1 MRDFAEKSVDQA
13 RKAFDG
19 FLGASVD
26 QARKAFDG
34 FLGAA
39 HKAVSAA
46 DSQTVNAQANSRDL
60 AEKAIGYAE
69 KNIAAA
75 FDLAERLVHAKDVQ
89 DVVHI
94 QTEFVKS
101 QFATLQSQMAEFGSA
116 MQSTARKATESAQ
129 ATVES
134 AAAEMRKAATD
145 AAQRK
150 QS

>member
-1 MRDFAEKSVDQA
+1 MSKSTPSYEIPTEMRDFAEKSVE
-13 RKAFDG
+13 
-19 FLGASVD
+19 

-39 HKAVSAA
+39 QKAVSAA
-46 DSQTVNAQANSRDL
+46 DSQTINAQANSRDL

-101 QFATLQSQMAEFGSA
+101 QFATLQSQMTEFGSA
-116 MQSTARKATESAQ
+116 VQTTARKASESAQ
-129 ATVES
+129 TTIES

-150 QS
+150 HS